1 MKVNFIN
8 LDINNPANNQLKL
21 NQIEDLI
28 HSGNT
33 MNINMINNIN
43 FNMMGNNMYQK
54 QNGVRS
60 QSLSF
65 QHLMDLNQSKEILI
79 KI

>member
-8 LDINNPANNQLKL
+8 LDINNPANNQLKH
-21 NQIEDLI
+21 NQFEDLLN
-28 HSGNT
+28 SGNT

-43 FNMMGNNMYQK
+43 FNMMGNNIYQK
-54 QNGVRS
+54 PNNIRS
-60 QSLSF
+60 QSLTF
-65 QHLMDLNQSKEILI
+65 QHLIDINQSK